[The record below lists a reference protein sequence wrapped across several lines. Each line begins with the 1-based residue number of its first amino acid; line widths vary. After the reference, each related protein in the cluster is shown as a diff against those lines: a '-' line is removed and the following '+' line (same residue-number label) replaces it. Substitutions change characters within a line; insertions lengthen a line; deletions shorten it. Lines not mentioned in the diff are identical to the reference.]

1 MAFISTAILRQN
13 LSQTVFSYFRSV
25 HVKLQYIQHIAI
37 RLISTGDPSSSFNPH
52 SNTAIFFQTFH
63 FGEWV

>member
-25 HVKLQYIQHIAI
+25 HVELQYIQHIPI

-52 SNTAIFFQTFH
+52 SNTAISVQTFH